1 MDVLSCSL
9 KELED
14 AENEILGELSVL
26 ESQTLG
32 HLQRASALVD
42 SNGDRSGGINLF
54 RLSSLD
60 RADASVV
67 DSFSA
72 QSGSFRTQS
81 LGRTDSGV
89 SRAVSLGERPETGS
103 NREANTLT
111 SIAVSSRS
119 SIGLG
124 DNFYRI
130 ESFGNRLKTIA
141 NESDCVLNKLKCA
154 VSIVECVS
162 VLYQSASKLVEFFTE
177 MSGSGGSEDEYSGY
191 ETQLGR
197 LDGKMGDVLQL
208 GAQERLELSVDDRTL
223 SDRNMDVVSP
233 VNMGKRGSLEKVN
246 LSDTSKSM
254 ELLFEQVSRYIEQVE
269 LAKKNGYWNEALIV
283 ITKGYIGQV
292 IASLKWAVLRCLSVT
307 IAQVPSTSGST
318 VTHGSGETQINAGT
332 VIPSN
337 SASVTAT
344 SGANATIQVADRP
357 KMLTRLAVCLG
368 SEMEVF
374 KCYLSAIR
382 AEFHYTATSG
392 IGSGS
397 GVNKMTA
404 GSEVKLLKNA
414 LKRARNAL
422 IYQANVVL
430 SELGGRYYI
439 QICREI
445 HEHVSVEVAS
455 MFVEF
460 VKLHFTPFLPA
471 TAPRGGAANS
481 GDNAI
486 SNSGSG
492 NVNLYN
498 TSNNYSGTVNTQ
510 SGSIN
515 ATLGSSVSS
524 YGGIG
529 ATTNNSL
536 NSFNSAHNSTVN
548 TSSTTSSS
556 ATVQVATAASYN
568 SAGVSNRGTSSHG
581 TASGI
586 SNNNSTS
593 YSTSN
598 STSLANDTH
607 LASHNTLNPRDN
619 ARNSHNSHSNISYN
633 SYPGTSYNN
642 NASSNSNIISN
653 NSTSN
658 NGNNS
663 TNNSNT
669 ISSNHSGIYSSGNAT
684 LYNPSTLNLHTNIAT
699 NSMHQSSR
707 NTAISMESESLLS
720 QLERALEDANVV
732 ETIVGDSKYQTVL
745 DTIAIMAS
753 LWSDFESALRDST
766 RPVYSKLNI
775 SLLSHGD
782 SSNPQNINTTNLT
795 TDLPLNNSTKLPP
808 NPLVSDNTYGPDGLV
823 TLSLATKT
831 LQSLLNAY
839 VQIQHV
845 FILKYVKQAILVDA
859 IYQSVSTLVDDVF
872 FILQKSQQRSI
883 GTGDLQT
890 ACATFNQ
897 TSAIIGGE
905 LKTALVG
912 NLVESRAVYE
922 RWAQKLENLSSSS
935 VQTMLEEH
943 FKKTLGSVP
952 DSIGSKHSFVHSLNN
967 VEECLGLLEKFKQEM
982 SECFADRFF
991 KEKQEKNLLIDNTI
1005 QTLDSVTTELEEI
1018 LNTCC
1023 EYVFNILKD
1032 HLNDPLLKFGAI
1044 DFEMDDE
1051 KYSRSQNDESF
1062 ADQLVSVLNIIL
1074 GHLNTNYTPKVA
1086 LKCMTNLVEK
1096 LSKYLETCTLSKRF
1110 TIYGAVY
1117 FDTAIRSLVYACSS
1131 YNQEIRKE
1139 FTTLLQIS
1147 DVLNVNNRDDLMLL
1161 KESEYT
1167 IDISKYSGL
1176 RTDLTF

>member
-1 MDVLSCSL
+1 MDVLSRSL

-26 ESQTLG
+26 EGRTLG
-32 HLQRASALVD
+32 HLQGATAPVDAS
-42 SNGDRSGGINLF
+42 GDRSGGINLF
-54 RLSSLD
+54 RLNSPD

-67 DSFSA
+67 DIFGIS
-72 QSGSFRTQS
+72 SGSFRTQS
-81 LGRTDSGV
+81 LGRSDSGI
-89 SRAVSLGERPETGS
+89 SRAISLSERPEAGS
-103 NREANTLT
+103 NREGNTSL
-111 SIAVSSRS
+111 AVSSRS

-177 MSGSGGSEDEYSGY
+177 MSGPDGSEDEHRGY
-191 ETQLGR
+191 ETELGR
-197 LDGKMGDVLQL
+197 FDGQMGDALQL
-208 GAQERLELSVDDRTL
+208 GAQDRLGLSIERPQ
-223 SDRNMDVVSP
+223 SDAKNMDATSP
-233 VNMGKRGSLEKVN
+233 VNMANRASLEKAN
-246 LSDTSKSM
+246 LGDTSKSM

-292 IASLKWAVLRCLSVT
+292 IGSLKWAVLRYLSVT
-307 IAQVPSTSGST
+307 IAQGPIGQSPSASGSS
-318 VTHGSGETQINAGT
+318 VTHRSAETQ
-332 VIPSN
+332 S
-337 SASVTAT
+337 
-344 SGANATIQVADRP
+344 NATIQVADRP

-374 KCYLSAIR
+374 KCYLSAVR
-382 AEFHYTATSG
+382 AEFPYTAAVGAGSWSSSG
-392 IGSGS
+392 
-397 GVNKMTA
+397 GVNKMAA
-404 GSEVKLLKNA
+404 GDEIKLLKNT

-422 IYQANVVL
+422 VYQANVVL
-430 SELGGRYYI
+430 SELGGGYYI

-460 VKLHFTPFLPA
+460 VKLHFTQVLPA
-471 TAPRGGAANS
+471 SAPLGGAVNS

-486 SNSGSG
+486 GNSGSG
-492 NVNLYN
+492 NVTLYN
-498 TSNNYSGTVNTQ
+498 TSNNYNGTFNTR
-510 SGSIN
+510 SGSTN
-515 ATLGSSVSS
+515 AHGAAASSAASGSSTSC

-529 ATTNNSL
+529 VTTHNSL
-536 NSFNSAHNSTVN
+536 NTFNSAPSGTAK

-556 ATVQVATAASYN
+556 ATVQVAATIYN
-568 SAGVSNRGTSSHG
+568 SSGVSNRGSSSHG
-581 TASGI
+581 TSSGG
-586 SNNNSTS
+586 SSNNSTS
-593 YSTSN
+593 YSTNDSA
-598 STSLANDTH
+598 SLPNDTCS
-607 LASHNTLNPRDN
+607 ASHTTLNPRES
-619 ARNSHNSHSNISYN
+619 ASNSHNSYN
-633 SYPGTSYNN
+633 ANTSYNGYN
-642 NASSNSNIISN
+642 N
-653 NSTSN
+653 NSSH
-658 NGNNS
+658 GGS
-663 TNNSNT
+663 C
-669 ISSNHSGIYSSGNAT
+669 SSANET
-684 LYNPSTLNLHTNIAT
+684 LYNPSTLTNLHSNTAT
-699 NSMHQSSR
+699 NSMHQSSS
-707 NTAISMESESLLS
+707 NATISLESEALLS
-720 QLERALEDANVV
+720 RLERAFEDPNVV
-732 ETIVGDSKYQTVL
+732 ETIVADSKYQTVL

-766 RPVYSKLNI
+766 RPVYSKLSI
-775 SLLSHGD
+775 SLLSPGSNGVNVVPPPSSQLPAD
-782 SSNPQNINTTNLT
+782 PSNPQNVSNTTLPSNL
-795 TDLPLNNSTKLPP
+795 
-808 NPLVSDNTYGPDGLV
+808 LVHNGNTYGPDGLV

-839 VQIQHV
+839 VQLQHV
-845 FILKYVKQAILVDA
+845 FILKYVNQAIQVDA

-922 RWAQKLENLSSSS
+922 RWAQKLDNLASSS
-935 VQTMLEEH
+935 VQAMLEEH
-943 FKKTLGSVP
+943 LKKAKGSVP

-1018 LNTCC
+1018 LSTCC

-1032 HLNDPLLKFGAI
+1032 HLNDPLLKFGTT

-1074 GHLNTNYTPKVA
+1074 GHLSTNYTPKVA

-1131 YNQEIRKE
+1131 YNQEIRKQ
-1139 FTTLLQIS
+1139 FTSLLQIS